1 MIFNVISEAASRP
14 WMIQPETMS
23 KLMPLY
29 RDVLSGKSLGDGNE
43 PTANIPF
50 TQNIQMND
58 DGDAVSDSEQVQPV
72 VSVVP
77 MRGVMFK
84 NDQECGPRGTK
95 TIGRRLQ
102 SFDSDPSVIGHVLI
116 IESPGGTSQS
126 VDAIVPIIQNL
137 KKPIVVWVDGM
148 MCSAALYVGVVCNE
162 IIASQPTDY
171 IGSIG
176 TMWNMS
182 GRKAKSEANMFG
194 EVEVTVYADGSDEK
208 NIEHEKAIND
218 FDFTEAK
225 KVLNKLNER
234 FQSTVKANRP
244 NTPDALMHGRTYEAQ
259 DVVGTLI
266 DSIGSLDDAVS
277 RVVALSDYKPN
288 SQQSNKAQT
297 AKVNNSNT
305 IIVMKQFQKVNSLL
319 GVEQLESNDE
329 GVFLNEEQLGTI
341 DQTLNTNESELASAQ
356 TQMQEAVTAR
366 EAAETAQ
373 QTAEGT
379 VASTLAALNE
389 LGPTVA
395 AAPDATAKVAA
406 IQTLLAAKVAQA
418 PEAIHADDTQEEQ
431 VSDGWTPEQKALVDQ
446 I

>member
-1 MIFNVISEAASRP
+1 MIFNVISEAVSRP

-29 RDVLSGKSLGDGNE
+29 RDVLSGKVLGEGNE
-43 PTANIPF
+43 PKANIPF
-50 TQNIQMND
+50 TQNIKMQD
-58 DGDAVSDSEQVQPV
+58 DGDAINETEEVQPV
-72 VSVVP
+72 VSIVP

-102 SFDSDPSVIGHVLI
+102 SFDSDPAVIGQVLV
-116 IESPGGTSQS
+116 IESPGGTVES
-126 VDAIVPIIQNL
+126 VEILAPIIQSL

-148 MCSAALYVGVVCNE
+148 MCSAALYVGVMCKE
-162 IIASQPTDY
+162 IIASKATDN

-182 GRKAKSEANMFG
+182 GRKSKSEANMLG
-194 EVEVTVYADGSDEK
+194 EIEVTVYADGSDEK
-208 NIEHEKAIND
+208 NIEYEKAIND

-234 FQSTVKANRP
+234 FKSTVKAQRP
-244 NTPDALMHGRTYEAQ
+244 NTPEELMHGRTYEAQ
-259 DVVGTLI
+259 DVIGTLI
-266 DSIGSLDDAVS
+266 DSIGSLDDAIN

-288 SQQSNKAQT
+288 SQQNQQNESAI
-297 AKVNNSNT
+297 NNSNT
-305 IIVMKQFQKVNSLL
+305 IVIMKQFQKVNSLL

-356 TQMQEAVTAR
+356 TQMSEAATAR
-366 EAAETAQ
+366 AAAEAAQ
-373 QTAEGT
+373 QTAEGE

-406 IQTLLAAKVAQA
+406 IQTLLAAKIAKAPVA
-418 PEAIHADDTQEEQ
+418 ILADDTQEEQ

>member
-43 PTANIPF
+43 PKANIPF
-50 TQNIQMND
+50 TQNIQMQDN
-58 DGDAVSDSEQVQPV
+58 GDAVSETEEVQPV
-72 VSVVP
+72 VSIVP

-102 SFDSDPSVIGHVLI
+102 SYDTDPSVIGHVLV
-116 IESPGGTSQS
+116 IESPGGTVES
-126 VDAIVPIIQNL
+126 VETLKPILESL
-137 KKPIVVWVDGM
+137 KKPVVAWVDGM
-148 MCSAALYVGVVCNE
+148 MCSAALYVGVVCKE
-162 IIASQPTDY
+162 IIASKATDS

-182 GRKAKSEANMFG
+182 GRESKSEANLFG
-194 EVEVTVYADGSDEK
+194 EVEVTIYADGSDEK
-208 NIEHEKAIND
+208 NIEYERAIND

-234 FQSTVKANRP
+234 FQSTVKANRT
-244 NTPDALMHGRTYEAQ
+244 NTPDALLHGRTYEAQ

-266 DSIGSLDDAVS
+266 DSIGSLDDAVN

-288 SQQSNKAQT
+288 SQQNQQNESAI
-297 AKVNNSNT
+297 NNSNT
-305 IIVMKQFQKVNSLL
+305 IVIMKQFQKVNSLL

-329 GVFLNEEQLGTI
+329 GVFLNEEQIGMFE
-341 DQTLNTNESELASAQ
+341 QTLNTNESELASAQ